1 VVFAVAIDAIFVA
14 IGVIGVGLVITAIF
28 RAWHGQHAQP
38 EQADGWRSRVAGVC
52 AAGREVV
59 DLTVADDEAA
69 SGTMLTVDRLS
80 TIETKLD
87 LLSARIGEVQATAP
101 TPDDARQMRLVELH
115 VSSLNETVRTMRR
128 VRLTSAAST
137 SDQSDTL
144 GLQLVTHRSALDDVL
159 REISRG
165 TGETR

>member
-1 VVFAVAIDAIFVA
+1 VVFAVAIDVVFVA
-14 IGVIGVGLVITAIF
+14 IGVIGVGLVIVAIF
-28 RAWHGQHAQP
+28 RARQEQQAQP
-38 EQADGWRSRVAGVC
+38 KQADGWRSRAAGVC
-52 AAGREVV
+52 AAGREVI
-59 DLTVADDEAA
+59 DLTVADDGAE
-69 SGTMLTVDRLS
+69 SGIGLTVDQLS

-87 LLSARIGEVQATAP
+87 LLGARIREVQATAP
-101 TPDDARQMRLVELH
+101 TPDTARQMRLADLH

-128 VRLTSAAST
+128 VRLTSTAST

-165 TGETR
+165 TGEPR